1 MRKLILLLLVFLI
14 PLHAI
19 TLKNQ
24 IASQSMGSLISG
36 HSNNL
41 GTLVHMGTTMKVGD
55 YLQNGI
61 YTLVLQGD
69 GNLVLYSGML

>member
-19 TLKNQ
+19 TLKSQ
-24 IASQSMGSLISG
+24 IASQSMASLKSA